1 MEPEVVLV
9 VILVALIGLVV
20 AGLHIGI
27 VLGMVSLG
35 GTYLLFDDLAIAME
49 LANQAAYA
57 VLRNSVFAAI
67 PLFVLMGE
75 FMSRSGMAGDLY
87 KICNYFLRAL
97 PGRLAVATVFGNA
110 VFSAVTGVSI
120 ASAMAFSRI
129 SYPEMRRFGYNRSY
143 ALGAIAGS
151 SSLGMLIPPSVLLIV
166 WGIVIEESIGKLF
179 LAGFIPGVILAA
191 LMGLYCAGYAKLR
204 PEAAPS
210 MEALDDEPPR
220 AAEIVSGLGVI
231 VLILLVLGGLF
242 AGLFTPSESAAVGCG
257 GALLFSAI
265 KKLGWRDYREAIIDS
280 GKTIA
285 PILFLLMTA
294 SMYAKFLA
302 LGGIIG
308 VIQDTIDGLGL
319 GPFGVTVL
327 MILIWLAMG
336 TLIDSISIILL
347 TVPIFWPLAE
357 AGGWNTYAF
366 AIFGIL
372 AIEAGFLTPPFGLL
386 VYTVKGAVPDPS
398 VTLKEIFGGSIP
410 YWILML
416 IVMVVIWIWPV
427 TATFLTR

>member
-1 MEPEVVLV
+1 MEPDVVLV
-9 VILVALIGLVV
+9 IILIALIGLVV

-27 VLGMVSLG
+27 VLAMVSLG
-35 GTYLLFDDLAIAME
+35 GTFLLFEDLGIAME

-75 FMSRSGMAGDLY
+75 FMSKSGMARDLY
-87 KICNYFLRAL
+87 KICNYFLRVL

-110 VFSAVTGVSI
+110 VFAAVTGVSI

-143 ALGAIAGS
+143 ALGSIAGS

-179 LAGFIPGVILAA
+179 LAGFIPGLILAA
-191 LMGLYCAGYAKLR
+191 LMGLYCIGHAKFW

-210 MEALDDEPPR
+210 VDTRDEEPPTLT
-220 AAEIVSGLGVI
+220 EVFSGLGV
-231 VLILLVLGGLF
+231 VALILLVLGGLF
-242 AGLFTPSESAAVGCG
+242 AGLFTPSESAAVGCA
-257 GALLFSAI
+257 GALVFAAAKRLRA
-265 KKLGWRDYREAIIDS
+265 RVYREAIIDS
-280 GKTIA
+280 GKVIA

-308 VIQDTIDGLGL
+308 IIQDTIDGMGL
-319 GPFGVTVL
+319 SPFGITVL

-347 TVPIFWPLAE
+347 TVPIFWPLAQ
-357 AGGWNTYAF
+357 AGGWDPYAF

-372 AIEAGFLTPPFGLL
+372 AIEAGLLTPPFGLL

-398 VTLKEIFGGSIP
+398 VTLKEIFTGSIP
-410 YWILML
+410 YWLLML
-416 IVMVVIWIWPV
+416 VVMAVIWIWPV
-427 TATFLTR
+427 TATFLT

>member
-1 MEPEVVLV
+1 MEPDVVLV
-9 VILVALIGLVV
+9 IILVALIGLVV

-27 VLGMVSLG
+27 VLAMVSLG
-35 GTYLLFDDLAIAME
+35 GTFLLFDDLGITME

-75 FMSRSGMAGDLY
+75 FMSRSGMARDLY

-110 VFSAVTGVSI
+110 VFAAVTGVSI

-129 SYPEMRRFGYNRSY
+129 SYPEMRRFGYRRSY

-191 LMGLYCAGYAKLR
+191 LMGLYCVGYAKFR
-204 PEAAPS
+204 PEAAPG
-210 MEALDDEPPR
+210 MDALAEEPPSL
-220 AAEIVSGLGVI
+220 AEVVSGLGV
-231 VLILLVLGGLF
+231 VALILLVLGGLF

-257 GALLFSAI
+257 GALLFSAM
-265 KKLGWRDYREAIIDS
+265 KRLRWLDYRAAIIDS

-308 VIQDTIDGLGL
+308 VIQDFIDGMGL

-372 AIEAGFLTPPFGLL
+372 AIEAGLLTPPFGLL

-416 IVMVVIWIWPV
+416 VVMVVIWIWPV